1 MEVYKE
7 YSKEIDDNTDSISR
21 KEVGGGGSLMNI
33 NTVGYQA
40 YKKTQIQT
48 ADQGNLILLC
58 YDGAISFVRQ
68 AIKAHNENKLADM
81 NELLTK
87 SQNVLWELIKGLN
100 FEAGDIAHKLDSLYN
115 YMIRRLIDAQYHN
128 TIEPL
133 NEVIGYLQELRE
145 SWQTIIQKQP

>member
-1 MEVYKE
+1 MTTPIVLVVLVEKKVRGE
-7 YSKEIDDNTDSISR
+7 
-21 KEVGGGGSLMNI
+21 GSLMNI

-58 YDGAISFVRQ
+58 YDGAISFIKQ
-68 AIKAHNENKLADM
+68 AIKAHNENKLEHM

-87 SQNVLWELIKGLN
+87 SQNVLWELINGLN

-133 NEVIGYLQELRE
+133 NEVIAYLQELRE
-145 SWQTIIQKQP
+145 SWRTIILKQP